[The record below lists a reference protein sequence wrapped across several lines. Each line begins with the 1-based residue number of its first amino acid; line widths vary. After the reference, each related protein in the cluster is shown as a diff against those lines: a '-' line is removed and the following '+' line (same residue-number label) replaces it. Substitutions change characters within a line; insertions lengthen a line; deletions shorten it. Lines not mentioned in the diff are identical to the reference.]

1 MKQNGCYIDLHA
13 HLDGS
18 VTVDIAK
25 KLAALQNIALPTD
38 NDEELLALLSVP
50 DSCESLNDFLQCF
63 ELPGRLMQTPEGLQN
78 AVTLVLENMAQDGV
92 IYAEL
97 RFAPQFHTLG
107 GMTQEQAVQAAVA
120 GLKNAPIP
128 GNLILCCMRGE
139 GNEKANEETLA
150 LAKKYLVK
158 DHGVTA
164 MDLAGA
170 EALFPTVNY
179 LGLFE
184 EAKEA
189 GIPYTI
195 HAGEADGP
203 ESVRTAIQ
211 TGTKRIGHGVRS
223 MEDEAVME
231 LIREKGITLEMCPTS
246 NRQTHAILDMKQY
259 PLVRFLESGIR
270 VTVNTDDMGIE
281 RTCLSK
287 EFDYLKREF
296 GLTEEQQ
303 KQAVEFLKWM
313 EKEENVQK
321 WIIDSFKF
329 IPYNVTPEMKLENPL
344 SESIQKYLSAGQ
356 TFNDTVVGTPKTWSG
371 EKVGTAPP
379 GSQSQRQSTWV

>member
-1 MKQNGCYIDLHA
+1 MNKNGCYIDLHA

-25 KLAALQNIALPTD
+25 KLAALQNIALPAD
-38 NDEELLALLSVP
+38 NDEELLTLLSVP

-63 ELPGRLMQTPEGLQN
+63 DLPGRLMQTSEGLQN

-246 NRQTHAILDMKQY
+246 NRQTHAIPDMKQY

-303 KQAVEFLKWM
+303 KQVVLNAADAAFASEETKKMLREKILK
-313 EKEENVQK
+313 VYGA
-321 WIIDSFKF
+321 S
-329 IPYNVTPEMKLENPL
+329 L
-344 SESIQKYLSAGQ
+344 
-356 TFNDTVVGTPKTWSG
+356 
-371 EKVGTAPP
+371 
-379 GSQSQRQSTWV
+379 

>member
-1 MKQNGCYIDLHA
+1 MNKNGCYIDLHA

-50 DSCESLNDFLQCF
+50 DSCESLNDFLRCF

-303 KQAVEFLKWM
+303 KQVVLNAADAAFASEETKKMLREKILK
-313 EKEENVQK
+313 VYGA
-321 WIIDSFKF
+321 S
-329 IPYNVTPEMKLENPL
+329 L
-344 SESIQKYLSAGQ
+344 
-356 TFNDTVVGTPKTWSG
+356 
-371 EKVGTAPP
+371 
-379 GSQSQRQSTWV
+379 

>member
-1 MKQNGCYIDLHA
+1 MNKNGCYIDLHA

-50 DSCESLNDFLQCF
+50 DSCESLNDFLRCF

-150 LAKKYLVK
+150 LAKKYLVR

-303 KQAVEFLKWM
+303 KQVVLNAADAAFASEETKKMLREKILK
-313 EKEENVQK
+313 VYGA
-321 WIIDSFKF
+321 S
-329 IPYNVTPEMKLENPL
+329 L
-344 SESIQKYLSAGQ
+344 
-356 TFNDTVVGTPKTWSG
+356 
-371 EKVGTAPP
+371 
-379 GSQSQRQSTWV
+379 

>member
-50 DSCESLNDFLQCF
+50 DSCESLNDFLRCF

-150 LAKKYLVK
+150 LAKKYLVR

-303 KQAVEFLKWM
+303 KQVVLNAADAAFASEETKKMLREKILK
-313 EKEENVQK
+313 VYGA
-321 WIIDSFKF
+321 S
-329 IPYNVTPEMKLENPL
+329 L
-344 SESIQKYLSAGQ
+344 
-356 TFNDTVVGTPKTWSG
+356 
-371 EKVGTAPP
+371 
-379 GSQSQRQSTWV
+379 

>member
-1 MKQNGCYIDLHA
+1 MNKNGCYIDLHA

-50 DSCESLNDFLQCF
+50 DSCESL

-150 LAKKYLVK
+150 LAKKYLVR

-246 NRQTHAILDMKQY
+246 NRQTHAIPDMKQY
-259 PLVRFLESGIR
+259 PLVRFLEGGIR
-270 VTVNTDDMGIE
+270 VTVTTDDMGIE

-303 KQAVEFLKWM
+303 KQVVLNAADAAFASEETKKMLREKILK
-313 EKEENVQK
+313 VYGA
-321 WIIDSFKF
+321 S
-329 IPYNVTPEMKLENPL
+329 L
-344 SESIQKYLSAGQ
+344 
-356 TFNDTVVGTPKTWSG
+356 
-371 EKVGTAPP
+371 
-379 GSQSQRQSTWV
+379 

>member
-259 PLVRFLESGIR
+259 PLVRF
-270 VTVNTDDMGIE
+270 
-281 RTCLSK
+281 
-287 EFDYLKREF
+287 
-296 GLTEEQQ
+296 
-303 KQAVEFLKWM
+303 
-313 EKEENVQK
+313 
-321 WIIDSFKF
+321 
-329 IPYNVTPEMKLENPL
+329 
-344 SESIQKYLSAGQ
+344 
-356 TFNDTVVGTPKTWSG
+356 
-371 EKVGTAPP
+371 
-379 GSQSQRQSTWV
+379 

>member
-63 ELPGRLMQTPEGLQN
+63 ELPGHLMQTPEGLQN

-150 LAKKYLVK
+150 LAKKYLVR

-189 GIPYTI
+189 GIPYTV

-246 NRQTHAILDMKQY
+246 NRQIHAILDMKQY

-303 KQAVEFLKWM
+303 KQVVLNAADAAFASEETKKMLREKILK
-313 EKEENVQK
+313 VYGA
-321 WIIDSFKF
+321 S
-329 IPYNVTPEMKLENPL
+329 L
-344 SESIQKYLSAGQ
+344 
-356 TFNDTVVGTPKTWSG
+356 
-371 EKVGTAPP
+371 
-379 GSQSQRQSTWV
+379 

>member
-50 DSCESLNDFLQCF
+50 DSCESLNDFLRCF

-189 GIPYTI
+189 GIPYTV

-303 KQAVEFLKWM
+303 KQVVLNAADAAFASEETKKMLREKILK
-313 EKEENVQK
+313 VYGA
-321 WIIDSFKF
+321 S
-329 IPYNVTPEMKLENPL
+329 L
-344 SESIQKYLSAGQ
+344 
-356 TFNDTVVGTPKTWSG
+356 
-371 EKVGTAPP
+371 
-379 GSQSQRQSTWV
+379 

>member
-1 MKQNGCYIDLHA
+1 MNKNGCYIDLHA

-25 KLAALQNIALPTD
+25 KLAALQNIALPAD
-38 NDEELLALLSVP
+38 NDEELLTLLSVP

-63 ELPGRLMQTPEGLQN
+63 DLPGRLMQTSEGLQN

-150 LAKKYLVK
+150 LAKKYLVR

-170 EALFPTVNY
+170 EA
-179 LGLFE
+179 
-184 EAKEA
+184 
-189 GIPYTI
+189 GIPYTV

-203 ESVRTAIQ
+203 ESVRAAIQ

-223 MEDEAVME
+223 MEDESVME

-246 NRQTHAILDMKQY
+246 NRQTHAIPDMKQY

-303 KQAVEFLKWM
+303 KQVVLNAADAAFASEETKKMLREKILK
-313 EKEENVQK
+313 VYGA
-321 WIIDSFKF
+321 S
-329 IPYNVTPEMKLENPL
+329 L
-344 SESIQKYLSAGQ
+344 
-356 TFNDTVVGTPKTWSG
+356 
-371 EKVGTAPP
+371 
-379 GSQSQRQSTWV
+379 